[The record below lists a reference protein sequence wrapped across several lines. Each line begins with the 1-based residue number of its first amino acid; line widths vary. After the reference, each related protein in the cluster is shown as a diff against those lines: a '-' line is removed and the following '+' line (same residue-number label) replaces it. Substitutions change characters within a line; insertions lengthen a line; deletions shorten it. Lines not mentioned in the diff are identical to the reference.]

1 MSDSKKIENLE
12 KKVNKMMDLIE
23 SLSLENEKNIL
34 KIKHLKST
42 IKELNQISLSNIQ
55 TKKTKRRKT
64 SIGGMNL
71 TWKRSRDLKY
81 IEKSSIGKEIIED
94 NFYIEEQYH
103 LSITEIFE
111 ALKILIRK
119 LKKIEIN
126 DNSSINIF
134 NEINILTNALET
146 YPNNYHYKVILLF
159 NLILQLTNLQ
169 DLNEDDSFISV
180 TEGYKEYLFIDCME
194 ELTIKTNKLMNK
206 INRLLDRREL

>member
-23 SLSLENEKNIL
+23 TLSLENEKNVL

-71 TWKRSRDLKY
+71 TWKRFRDLKY
-81 IEKSSIGKEIIED
+81 IEKSCIGKEIIED

-180 TEGYKEYLFIDCME
+180 TEGYKEYLFIDCIE